1 MSEPQVRERALPAR
15 GGVPRLLVVDDE
27 PANLLLL
34 GELLGAEGYR
44 VLTAGG
50 GHEALRIAR
59 EERPD
64 AILLDVMMPELDG
77 YAVCRELKSDPDL
90 SSIPVIVITSLSD
103 RADRIEALQAGA
115 DDFFS
120 KPIDSHEVVLRVRN
134 AVRSKRLFDELHESY
149 RRIQTLERLRDDLTH
164 MIVHDMRS
172 PLTGILGWLNLVLV
186 KLGDDLPEYGRTRI
200 RSALTGAGRLLEM
213 MNTMLDVSRLET
225 DGLPLDLAVHDL
237 CAVAAEAIEGA
248 RALAGEVELE
258 LVPPARPVLA
268 RCDPR
273 VLRRVLTNLLDNAL
287 KFTPPDGRVS
297 VRIRGGEGDAGIDVS
312 DAGPGIRSEDQD
324 RIFEKF
330 AQLRDGEKVERH
342 SSGLGLTFCKLAVE
356 AHGGTISVHS
366 RPGRGTTFSLSLPAP
381 VPG

>member
-1 MSEPQVRERALPAR
+1 MRA
-15 GGVPRLLVVDDE
+15 
-27 PANLLLL
+27 
-34 GELLGAEGYR
+34 
-44 VLTAGG
+44 
-50 GHEALRIAR
+50 
-59 EERPD
+59 
-64 AILLDVMMPELDG
+64 
-77 YAVCRELKSDPDL
+77 
-90 SSIPVIVITSLSD
+90 
-103 RADRIEALQAGA
+103 
-115 DDFFS
+115 
-120 KPIDSHEVVLRVRN
+120 
-134 AVRSKRLFDELHESY
+134 
-149 RRIQTLERLRDDLTH
+149 
-164 MIVHDMRS
+164 

-268 RCDPR
+268 RCDPT

-287 KFTPPDGRVS
+287 KFTPPHGRVS

-330 AQLRDGEKVERH
+330 AQLRDGEKVKRH

-356 AHGGTISVHS
+356 AQGGTISVHS
-366 RPGRGTTFSLSLPAP
+366 RPGLGTTFSLSLPAP